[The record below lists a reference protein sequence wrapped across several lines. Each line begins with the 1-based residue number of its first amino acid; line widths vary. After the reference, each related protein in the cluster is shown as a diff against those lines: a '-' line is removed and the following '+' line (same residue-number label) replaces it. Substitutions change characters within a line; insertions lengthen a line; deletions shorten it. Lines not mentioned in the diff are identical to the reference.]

1 MAILVRKT
9 ELIKG
14 VETAGKNIKISQY
27 ADDATFF
34 LRDSTSVK
42 FLIQKLDLFS
52 RLSGLRMNV
61 QKSHLLLLGNHKD
74 PPSSIGGIQVT
85 DSVKIL
91 GMVYKPQMNK
101 EEQYTMNFAPR
112 LKKIK
117 NTCGNWSNRNMPLK
131 GKITLINALLISIL
145 QYPCSCT
152 FVPERVLVE
161 FKTLVMDFLW
171 DGKRS
176 KIAYSLMI
184 QQIEDGRL
192 KLPDLETRIHT
203 IHLSIIK
210 RIWINP
216 NSTWAIIL
224 ANSLQARDICQVL
237 LYKADLVT
245 HQPTS
250 YQTFAQI
257 LRTWVRFHKY
267 EPETESEVQEEILWN
282 NRDITIAGKVVV
294 RSWPKWKAAGI
305 LHINNF
311 IHKEE
316 PRFRSHLEISA
327 EFNISCSFLE
337 LLQLRSAIPCETYIG
352 STKAGPCPKA
362 SYQNCRQ
369 VNAPNFRGHCQENVQ
384 CHPALQTTKD
394 ILASEMEWNLPHR
407 RRSFKGTVER
417 YLQTKLQSFQFRITH
432 HTIPCNRYL
441 HNICVRQDDNCSF
454 CDPPVSDTLQHF
466 FYSCPKSAS
475 FWNAVCSW
483 LSTQADLH
491 IAISEKDFMLG
502 VPKEIPQSRS
512 INLLVLLVKHFIFRQ
527 KLFYK
532 ANFDLTHFLRE
543 LKQKLGVEK
552 YICTQESRP
561 GKFWQWDKI
570 YNALGWQFPC
580 PISHA
585 FNPLFFPQPF
595 PLLVFLSIPLP
606 YYFPLLLLP
615 SFTFIAILPNLPIII
630 KKLQKIHPPQVMFRF

>member
-1 MAILVRKT
+1 MVILVRKT

-14 VETAGKNIKISQY
+14 VEIAGKNIKISQY

-237 LYKADLVT
+237 LYKAALVT

-282 NRDITIAGKVVV
+282 NRDITIAGKTI
-294 RSWPKWKAAGI
+294 SWPKWKAAGI

-316 PRFRSHLEISA
+316 PRFSSHLEISA

-337 LLQLRSAIPCETYIG
+337 LLQLCSAIPCETYIG

-394 ILASEMEWNLPHR
+394 ILASEME
-407 RRSFKGTVER
+407 
-417 YLQTKLQSFQFRITH
+417 
-432 HTIPCNRYL
+432 
-441 HNICVRQDDNCSF
+441 
-454 CDPPVSDTLQHF
+454 
-466 FYSCPKSAS
+466 
-475 FWNAVCSW
+475 
-483 LSTQADLH
+483 
-491 IAISEKDFMLG
+491 
-502 VPKEIPQSRS
+502 
-512 INLLVLLVKHFIFRQ
+512 
-527 KLFYK
+527 
-532 ANFDLTHFLRE
+532 
-543 LKQKLGVEK
+543 
-552 YICTQESRP
+552 
-561 GKFWQWDKI
+561 
-570 YNALGWQFPC
+570 
-580 PISHA
+580 
-585 FNPLFFPQPF
+585 
-595 PLLVFLSIPLP
+595 
-606 YYFPLLLLP
+606 
-615 SFTFIAILPNLPIII
+615 
-630 KKLQKIHPPQVMFRF
+630 